1 MDTPLATFSDIS
13 VTVSHTLKTVRVR
26 SPGVV
31 WVRAGH
37 KGIITPQRA
46 DGQLMVQAGGLC
58 LLGAGHQWD
67 VSNHVGPSGRYAA
80 SVWGVPE
87 AVLDAFATHY
97 PALAGQPPLN
107 GFATTRAPD
116 DWAQT
121 WERAQRAASQG
132 PTSASA
138 VHRGVEMLLTLAEQR
153 LVFPSRV
160 QLSWTDRVT
169 NLIAQRPHADWSV
182 DTLASHF
189 LLSGSTLRQRLP
201 VQMEKVRLG
210 GRGGGRVRTF
220 ACACT
225 LGAGAPLDAAG
236 KGLQQM
242 TRVLKIPLPQQACAF
257 TGEAICR
264 IRTQSVIHQLHALR
278 RAQAGLGMPASLTG
292 LTVL

>member
-189 LLSGSTLRQRLP
+189 LLSGSTLRQRLQDEDSN
-201 VQMEKVRLG
+201 VTACLRDVRLELG
-210 GRGGGRVRTF
+210 LSLLQSTDIPVGQIAQRCGYESHSRFTAAFRTRFGLSPSSVRS
-220 ACACT
+220 ADSRNSD
-225 LGAGAPLDAAG
+225 L
-236 KGLQQM
+236 
-242 TRVLKIPLPQQACAF
+242 
-257 TGEAICR
+257 
-264 IRTQSVIHQLHALR
+264 
-278 RAQAGLGMPASLTG
+278 AQETSASG
-292 LTVL
+292 

>member
-189 LLSGSTLRQRLP
+189 LLSGSTLRQRLQEEDSN
-201 VQMEKVRLG
+201 VTACLRDVRLELG
-210 GRGGGRVRTF
+210 LSLLQSTDIPVGQIAQRCGYESHSRFTAAFRTRFGLSPSSVRS
-220 ACACT
+220 ADSRNSD
-225 LGAGAPLDAAG
+225 L
-236 KGLQQM
+236 
-242 TRVLKIPLPQQACAF
+242 
-257 TGEAICR
+257 
-264 IRTQSVIHQLHALR
+264 
-278 RAQAGLGMPASLTG
+278 AQETSASG
-292 LTVL
+292 

>member
-13 VTVSHTLKTVRVR
+13 VTVTHTLKTVRVR

-107 GFATTRAPD
+107 GFATTRAPE

-121 WERAQRAASQG
+121 WERAQRAATQG

-189 LLSGSTLRQRLP
+189 LLSGSTLRQRLQDEDSN
-201 VQMEKVRLG
+201 VTACLRDVRLELG
-210 GRGGGRVRTF
+210 LSLLQSTDIPVGQIAQRCGYESHSRFTAAFRTRFGLSPSSVRS
-220 ACACT
+220 ADSRNSD
-225 LGAGAPLDAAG
+225 L
-236 KGLQQM
+236 
-242 TRVLKIPLPQQACAF
+242 
-257 TGEAICR
+257 
-264 IRTQSVIHQLHALR
+264 
-278 RAQAGLGMPASLTG
+278 AQETSASG
-292 LTVL
+292 

>member
-13 VTVSHTLKTVRVR
+13 VTVTHTLKTVRVR

-189 LLSGSTLRQRLP
+189 LLSGSTLRQRLQEEDSN
-201 VQMEKVRLG
+201 VTACLRDVRLELG
-210 GRGGGRVRTF
+210 LSLLQSTDIPVGQIAQRCGYESHSRFTAAFRTRFGLSPSSVRS
-220 ACACT
+220 ADSRNSD
-225 LGAGAPLDAAG
+225 L
-236 KGLQQM
+236 
-242 TRVLKIPLPQQACAF
+242 
-257 TGEAICR
+257 
-264 IRTQSVIHQLHALR
+264 
-278 RAQAGLGMPASLTG
+278 AQETSASG
-292 LTVL
+292 

>member
-107 GFATTRAPD
+107 GFATTRAPE

-121 WERAQRAASQG
+121 WERAQRAAAQG

-189 LLSGSTLRQRLP
+189 LLSGSTLRQRLQDEDSN
-201 VQMEKVRLG
+201 VTACLRDVRLELG
-210 GRGGGRVRTF
+210 LSLLQSTDIPVGQIAQRCGYESHSRFTAAFRTRFGLSPSSVRS
-220 ACACT
+220 ADSRNSD
-225 LGAGAPLDAAG
+225 L
-236 KGLQQM
+236 
-242 TRVLKIPLPQQACAF
+242 
-257 TGEAICR
+257 
-264 IRTQSVIHQLHALR
+264 
-278 RAQAGLGMPASLTG
+278 AQETSASG
-292 LTVL
+292 

>member
-13 VTVSHTLKTVRVR
+13 VTVTHTLKTVRVR

-107 GFATTRAPD
+107 GFATTRAPE

-121 WERAQRAASQG
+121 WERAQRAATQG

-189 LLSGSTLRQRLP
+189 LLSGCTLRQRLQDEDSN
-201 VQMEKVRLG
+201 VTACLRDVRLELG
-210 GRGGGRVRTF
+210 LSLLQSTDIPVGQIAQRCGYESHSRFTAAFRTRFGLSPSSVRS
-220 ACACT
+220 ADSRNSD
-225 LGAGAPLDAAG
+225 L
-236 KGLQQM
+236 
-242 TRVLKIPLPQQACAF
+242 
-257 TGEAICR
+257 
-264 IRTQSVIHQLHALR
+264 
-278 RAQAGLGMPASLTG
+278 AQETSASG
-292 LTVL
+292 

>member
-1 MDTPLATFSDIS
+1 MDTPFATFSDIS

-26 SPGVV
+26 SHGVV
-31 WVRAGH
+31 WVRAGS

-97 PALAGQPPLN
+97 PALAGQPPLS
-107 GFATTRAPD
+107 GFATTRAPE

-132 PTSASA
+132 PSSTSA

-189 LLSGSTLRQRLP
+189 LLSGSTLRQRLQDEDSN
-201 VQMEKVRLG
+201 VTACLRDVRLELG
-210 GRGGGRVRTF
+210 LSLLQSTDIPVGQIAQRCGYESHSRFTAAFRTRFGLSPSSVRN
-220 ACACT
+220 AEA
-225 LGAGAPLDAAG
+225 APATSR
-236 KGLQQM
+236 K
-242 TRVLKIPLPQQACAF
+242 
-257 TGEAICR
+257 
-264 IRTQSVIHQLHALR
+264 SAL
-278 RAQAGLGMPASLTG
+278 A
-292 LTVL
+292 